1 MTTPVTFAA
10 VAWLP
15 CAYLLGAIPTSYV
28 VARAV
33 AGVDLREFGSKNLG
47 ATNLYRLLGWG
58 AAIPVAL
65 FDVAKGGA
73 PVLLF
78 LSLGSGPAWWA
89 LVVGCAAVLGHVF
102 SPFVRFRGGKGIASA
117 AGVFLAYVPGAIG
130 ADAVVWIALVAGTG
144 YVSVGSVSAAVAF
157 PVLVAVLY
165 PGRPEALWVAV
176 AVAAFVIF
184 NHRSNLRR
192 LAAGTEARFG
202 HRKKAAPD
210 AVGPGSEASV
220 APPARSGPRTSGTA
234 P

>member
-1 MTTPVTFAA
+1 MPPVTLAD

-15 CAYLLGAIPTSYV
+15 FAYLLGAIPTSYL
-28 VARAV
+28 VARAA
-33 AGVDLREFGSKNLG
+33 AGVDLREYGSKNLG
-47 ATNLYRLLGWG
+47 ATNLYRLMGWG

-65 FDVAKGGA
+65 FDVAKGAG

-78 LSLGSGPAWWA
+78 LALRRGPEWWA

-102 SPFVRFRGGKGIASA
+102 SPFVRFKGGKGIAAA

-130 ADAVVWIALVAGTG
+130 ADAVVWVVLMTGTG

-157 PVLVAVLY
+157 PALVALLY
-165 PGRPEALWVAV
+165 PGRPEALWAAL

-192 LAAGTEARFG
+192 LMAGTEARFG
-202 HRKKAAPD
+202 RRRKAAP
-210 AVGPGSEASV
+210 
-220 APPARSGPRTSGTA
+220 
-234 P
+234 